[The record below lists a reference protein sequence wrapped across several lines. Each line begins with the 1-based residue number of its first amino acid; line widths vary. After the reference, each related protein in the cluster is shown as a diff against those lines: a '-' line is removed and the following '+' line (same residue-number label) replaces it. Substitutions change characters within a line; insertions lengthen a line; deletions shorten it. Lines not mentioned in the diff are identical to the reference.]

1 MDEKEFFARLAAV
14 GPDGKFS
21 SVSRKKSS
29 SAENKSDASQTEQFK
44 PLTQV
49 ESRPKSVD
57 LELDKNYD
65 KEEES
70 DVEIKKSDEEKE
82 NSAENVEI
90 FEGPEGQLTIDVY
103 QTPVSIIVES
113 AVAGV
118 EPEDIDIEITPDSV
132 IIKGKRVKRERVEEK
147 DYLYSECF
155 WGRFSRSII
164 LPQEIDADKA
174 HASLKN
180 GILKVVL
187 PKVNRQKTKKLKV
200 RFS

>member
-21 SVSRKKSS
+21 SVSRKKSPS
-29 SAENKSDASQTEQFK
+29 VQSHDDTLQTEQLK
-44 PLTQV
+44 SEKIIKSDSV
-49 ESRPKSVD
+49 SVD
-57 LELDKNYD
+57 LELEKDFSD
-65 KEEES
+65 EPES
-70 DVEIKKSDEEKE
+70 DVEIKKSNEEE
-82 NSAENVEI
+82 ESSDNIEI

-103 QTPVSIIVES
+103 QTSLSIIIES

-118 EPEDIDIEITPDSV
+118 EPENIDIEITPDSV
-132 IIKGKRVKRERVEEK
+132 AIKGRRIKKERVDEK
-147 DYLYSECF
+147 DYLFSECF

-164 LPQEIDADKA
+164 LPQEIDAEKA

-187 PKVNRQKTKKLKV
+187 PKVNRQKSKKLKV
-200 RFS
+200 KFS

>member
-21 SVSRKKSS
+21 SVSKKKSS
-29 SAENKSDASQTEQFK
+29 SLQSQDDSRQTEQIK
-44 PLTQV
+44 PVKLI
-49 ESRPKSVD
+49 EDSSIGVD
-57 LELDKNYD
+57 LELEKDSAD
-65 KEEES
+65 EEE
-70 DVEIKKSDEEKE
+70 DIEINKNDIEEEK
-82 NSAENVEI
+82 SADDIEI
-90 FEGPEGQLTIDVY
+90 FDGPEGQLTIDVY

-118 EPEDIDIEITPDSV
+118 EPENIDIEITPDSV
-132 IIKGKRVKRERVEEK
+132 AIKGRRTKKERVDEK

-164 LPQEIDADKA
+164 LPQEIDAEKA

-187 PKVNRQKTKKLKV
+187 PKVNRQKAKKLKV

>member
-21 SVSRKKSS
+21 SVSKKKSS
-29 SAENKSDASQTEQFK
+29 LLQSQDDSRQTEQLK
-44 PLTQV
+44 P
-49 ESRPKSVD
+49 EKSIEASSVGID
-57 LELDKNYD
+57 LELEKDSAD
-65 KEEES
+65 EEE
-70 DVEIKKSDEEKE
+70 DVEINKNDIEEEK
-82 NSAENVEI
+82 SADDIEI
-90 FEGPEGQLTIDVY
+90 FDGPEGQLTIDVY

-118 EPEDIDIEITPDSV
+118 DPENIDIEITPDSV
-132 IIKGKRVKRERVEEK
+132 SIKGKRSKKERVDEK

-155 WGRFSRSII
+155 WGRFSRSVI
-164 LPQEIDADKA
+164 LPQEIDAEKA

-187 PKVNRQKTKKLKV
+187 PKVNRQKAKKLKV

>member
-21 SVSRKKSS
+21 SVSRKKFPSIHGQDDS
-29 SAENKSDASQTEQFK
+29 SQTEQSK
-44 PLTQV
+44 PPKSV
-49 ESRPKSVD
+49 ESLSTSVD
-57 LELDKNYD
+57 LELEKDSGD
-65 KEEES
+65 KEE
-70 DVEIKKSDEEKE
+70 DVEIKKIDEEKE
-82 NSAENVEI
+82 DLADNVEI

-118 EPEDIDIEITPDSV
+118 EPESIDIEITPDSV
-132 IIKGKRVKRERVEEK
+132 AIKGKRVKKERVDEK

-164 LPQEIDADKA
+164 LPQEIDAEKA

-187 PKVNRQKTKKLKV
+187 PKVNRQKAKKLKV

>member
-29 SAENKSDASQTEQFK
+29 LAQGRDDYRQTEQI
-44 PLTQV
+44 
-49 ESRPKSVD
+49 KSAKSAEPASVNID
-57 LELDKNYD
+57 LELEKDFNNKQ
-65 KEEES
+65 ES
-70 DVEIKKSDEEKE
+70 DVEINKNNEEEK
-82 NSAENVEI
+82 SADDIEI
-90 FEGPEGQLTIDVY
+90 FDGPEGQLTIDVY
-103 QTPVSIIVES
+103 QTSVSIIIES

-118 EPEDIDIEITPDSV
+118 EPENIDIEITPDSV
-132 IIKGKRVKRERVEEK
+132 AIKGKRVKKERVDEK

-164 LPQEIDADKA
+164 LPQEIDAEKA

-187 PKVNRQKTKKLKV
+187 PKVNRQKAKKLKV

>member
-29 SAENKSDASQTEQFK
+29 SVQNQGDLRQAEQFK
-44 PLTQV
+44 LAKSS
-49 ESRPKSVD
+49 ESNPISVD
-57 LELDKNYD
+57 LELEKDSGNNG
-65 KEEES
+65 E

-82 NSAENVEI
+82 NSADNVEI

-132 IIKGKRVKRERVEEK
+132 AIKGKRIKKERVDEK

-164 LPQEIDADKA
+164 LPQEIDAEKA

-180 GILKVVL
+180 GILKIIL
-187 PKVNRQKTKKLKV
+187 PKVNRQKAKKLKV
-200 RFS
+200 KFS

>member
-21 SVSRKKSS
+21 SVSRKKFPSIQGQDDS
-29 SAENKSDASQTEQFK
+29 SQTEQSK
-44 PLTQV
+44 PPKSV
-49 ESRPKSVD
+49 ESRAMSVD
-57 LELDKNYD
+57 LELEKDSGN
-65 KEEES
+65 KEE
-70 DVEIKKSDEEKE
+70 DVEIKKIDEEKE
-82 NSAENVEI
+82 DLADNVEI

-118 EPEDIDIEITPDSV
+118 EPESIDIEITPDSV
-132 IIKGKRVKRERVEEK
+132 AIKGKRVKKERVDEK

-164 LPQEIDADKA
+164 LPQEIDAEKA

-187 PKVNRQKTKKLKV
+187 PKVNRQKAKKLKV

>member
-29 SAENKSDASQTEQFK
+29 SVQNQDNVRPTEQMNSVKSD
-44 PLTQV
+44 
-49 ESRPKSVD
+49 ESRKNGVD
-57 LELDKNYD
+57 LEIDED
-65 KEEES
+65 SSIEQES
-70 DVEIKKSDEEKE
+70 DVEIKKTDEEKE
-82 NSAENVEI
+82 DSADNVEI

-118 EPEDIDIEITPDSV
+118 EPENIDIEITPDSV
-132 IIKGKRVKRERVEEK
+132 AIKGKRMKKERVDEK

-164 LPQEIDADKA
+164 LPQEIDAEKA

-187 PKVNRQKTKKLKV
+187 PKVNRQKAKKLKV

>member
-29 SAENKSDASQTEQFK
+29 SVQNQDNVRPTEQINSVK
-44 PLTQV
+44 SN
-49 ESRPKSVD
+49 ESRKNGVD
-57 LELDKNYD
+57 LEINEDSSV
-65 KEEES
+65 EQES
-70 DVEIKKSDEEKE
+70 DVEIKKTDEEKE
-82 NSAENVEI
+82 DSADNVEI

-118 EPEDIDIEITPDSV
+118 EPENIDIEITPDSV
-132 IIKGKRVKRERVEEK
+132 AIKGKRMKKERVDEK

-164 LPQEIDADKA
+164 LPQEIDAEKA

-187 PKVNRQKTKKLKV
+187 PKVNRQKAKKLKV

>member
-14 GPDGKFS
+14 GPYGKFS

-29 SAENKSDASQTEQFK
+29 SVQNQDNVRPTEQINSVK
-44 PLTQV
+44 SN
-49 ESRPKSVD
+49 ESRKNGVD
-57 LELDKNYD
+57 LEINEDSSV
-65 KEEES
+65 EQES
-70 DVEIKKSDEEKE
+70 DVEIKKTDEEKE
-82 NSAENVEI
+82 DSADNVEI

-118 EPEDIDIEITPDSV
+118 EPENIDIEITPDSV
-132 IIKGKRVKRERVEEK
+132 AIKGKRMKKERVDEK

-164 LPQEIDADKA
+164 LPQEIDAEKA

-187 PKVNRQKTKKLKV
+187 PKVNRQKAKKLKV

>member
-29 SAENKSDASQTEQFK
+29 VEGKKDSRQTEQSK
-44 PLTQV
+44 SIT
-49 ESRPKSVD
+49 EETRPKSVD
-57 LELDKNYD
+57 LEIDKSAD
-65 KEEES
+65 EEEAG
-70 DVEIKKSDEEKE
+70 VEIKKNEEDEEE
-82 NSAENVEI
+82 EIDNVEI
-90 FEGPEGQLTIDVY
+90 FEGPEGQLAIDVY
-103 QTPVSIIVES
+103 QTSVSIIVES

-118 EPEDIDIEITPDSV
+118 EPEDIDVEITPDSV
-132 IIKGKRVKRERVEEK
+132 IIKGKRFKKERVDEK

-164 LPQEIDADKA
+164 LPQEIDAEKA

-187 PKVNRQKTKKLKV
+187 PKVNRQKAKKLKV

>member
-21 SVSRKKSS
+21 SVSRKKSPS
-29 SAENKSDASQTEQFK
+29 VQSHDDTLQTEQLK
-44 PLTQV
+44 SEKIIKSDSV
-49 ESRPKSVD
+49 SVD
-57 LELDKNYD
+57 LELEKDSD
-65 KEEES
+65 DELES
-70 DVEIKKSDEEKE
+70 DVEIKKTDEEKE
-82 NSAENVEI
+82 DLADNVEI

-118 EPEDIDIEITPDSV
+118 EPENIDIEITPDSV
-132 IIKGKRVKRERVEEK
+132 AIKGRRIKKERVDEK

-164 LPQEIDADKA
+164 LPQEIDAEKA

-180 GILKVVL
+180 GILKIVL
-187 PKVNRQKTKKLKV
+187 PKVNRQKSKKLKV

>member
-29 SAENKSDASQTEQFK
+29 SVQNQDNVRPTEQINSVKSD
-44 PLTQV
+44 
-49 ESRPKSVD
+49 ESRKNGVD
-57 LELDKNYD
+57 LEIDED
-65 KEEES
+65 SSIEQES
-70 DVEIKKSDEEKE
+70 DVEIKKTDEEKE
-82 NSAENVEI
+82 DSADNVEI

-118 EPEDIDIEITPDSV
+118 EPENIDIEITPDSV
-132 IIKGKRVKRERVEEK
+132 AIKGKRMKKERVDEK

-164 LPQEIDADKA
+164 LPQEIDAEKA

-187 PKVNRQKTKKLKV
+187 PKVNRQKAKKLKV

>member
-29 SAENKSDASQTEQFK
+29 SVQNQDNVRPTEQINSVK
-44 PLTQV
+44 SN
-49 ESRPKSVD
+49 ESRKNGVD
-57 LELDKNYD
+57 LEIDKD
-65 KEEES
+65 SSVEQES
-70 DVEIKKSDEEKE
+70 DVEIKKTDEEKE
-82 NSAENVEI
+82 DSADNVEI

-118 EPEDIDIEITPDSV
+118 EPENIDIEITPDSV
-132 IIKGKRVKRERVEEK
+132 AIKGKRMKKERVDEK

-164 LPQEIDADKA
+164 LPQEIDAEKA

-187 PKVNRQKTKKLKV
+187 PKVNRQKAKKLKV